1 MEKAL
6 RSELRFLKV
15 RAIHKLGKLFGT
27 HFFLFFK
34 EQLPHLGIIGIHKGN
49 AHVLKPSNF
58 QLPRYL
64 MSCLNKITK
73 HIKGTNC
80 IAFNSEITT
89 RCKIGSAAGIL
100 LAMQDENEEVAR
112 DQGIILLSF
121 QEESILPPQIDTK
134 IICHYCLKR
143 ETF

>member
-1 MEKAL
+1 MGLAF
-6 RSELRFLKV
+6 SFP
-15 RAIHKLGKLFGT
+15 
-27 HFFLFFK
+27 FK
-34 EQLPHLGIIGIHKGN
+34 EQLAHLGIIGIHKGN

-89 RCKIGSAAGIL
+89 RCKIGFAAGIL

-112 DQGIILLSF
+112 DQGTILLSF
-121 QEESILPPQIDTK
+121 QEESLLLPQIDTK
-134 IICHYCLKR
+134 IIYHYGLNG
-143 ETF
+143 EIF

>member
-1 MEKAL
+1 MGVTF
-6 RSELRFLKV
+6 SFS
-15 RAIHKLGKLFGT
+15 
-27 HFFLFFK
+27 FK

-89 RCKIGSAAGIL
+89 RCKIGFAAGIL

-112 DQGIILLSF
+112 DQGTILLSF
-121 QEESILPPQIDTK
+121 QEESLLPPQIDTK

>member
-1 MEKAL
+1 
-6 RSELRFLKV
+6 
-15 RAIHKLGKLFGT
+15 
-27 HFFLFFK
+27 
-34 EQLPHLGIIGIHKGN
+34 
-49 AHVLKPSNF
+49 
-58 QLPRYL
+58 

-89 RCKIGSAAGIL
+89 RCKIGFAAGIL
-100 LAMQDENEEVAR
+100 LAMQDINEEVAR

-121 QEESILPPQIDTK
+121 QEESLLPPQIYTK
-134 IICHYCLKR
+134 IIFHYCLKR